1 MKLNENLEAEAEAKD
16 ETGAAGVQKA
26 GLVVT
31 WKNLSMRSRSM
42 PVHSLL
48 TVCRKLST
56 YRNSEHTHTH
66 AFT

>member
-1 MKLNENLEAEAEAKD
+1 MKLNENLEVEAED

-48 TVCRKLST
+48 MVCRKLST
-56 YRNSEHTHTH
+56 YRNSEHTHV
-66 AFT
+66 FT